1 MPDGNR
7 TASESQNTAHGGR
20 HIPGRYN
27 TASGTQSITP
37 GGNHIPGGNRAAS
50 GSGAGYMPAGNRT
63 TSESQNTAHGG
74 RHIPGIYN
82 TANRSHG
89 GNYIP
94 GENLGTSGY
103 QGAGVA
109 TAQQQLPNNPPV
121 IQQSTGL
128 YGSSYTPNPTGQ
140 YNVGAHGGRHIPG
153 SRSQQQPNNYLN

>member
-27 TASGTQSITP
+27 TASGAQSITP
-37 GGNHIPGGNRAAS
+37 GGNYIPGGNL
-50 GSGAGYMPAGNRT
+50 GA
-63 TSESQNTAHGG
+63 
-74 RHIPGIYN
+74 
-82 TANRSHG
+82 
-89 GNYIP
+89 
-94 GENLGTSGY
+94 SGY

-109 TAQQQLPNNPPV
+109 TTQQQLPNNPP
-121 IQQSTGL
+121 TGL
-128 YGSSYTPNPTGQ
+128 YGSSYTPNQTGQ